1 MMLQNHVL
9 KARYSSWKSPMRAR
23 MKMTAG
29 NSVRISGWSPTPWK
43 VVTEALKLADVGPDD
58 LVYDLGCGDGRV
70 VVSASAQFGARA
82 IGFDIDRNRVR
93 EARSHIRSN
102 QVAHLA
108 EVRRQDMRNIPN
120 IHEATVIFLYL
131 PQPAVNALRPYL
143 LRRCSKGTRV
153 VSVQT
158 WIYHWQTKKELV
170 VRGKYWKWH
179 IGLWLV

>member
-1 MMLQNHVL
+1 MH
-9 KARYSSWKSPMRAR
+9 AR

-29 NSVRISGWSPTPWK
+29 NSVRISGWLPTPWK
-43 VVTEALKLADVGPDD
+43 IVTEALKLADVGPDD

-82 IGFDIDRNRVR
+82 IGFDIDPYRVR
-93 EARSHIRSN
+93 ETRFQIRSN

-108 EVRRQDMRNIPN
+108 EVRRQDMRDIPN
-120 IHEATVIFLYL
+120 IHEATVVFLYL
-131 PQPAVNALRPYL
+131 PQAAVNALRPYL
-143 LRRCSKGTRV
+143 LRRCTPGTRV

-158 WIYHWQTKKELV
+158 WIYRWPTEKELV
-170 VRGKYWKWH
+170 VRGKHWKWQ